1 METRNYAIMGGTLFD
16 FSGKTLKIYAE
27 RDILAHV
34 RRVAPRMQA
43 GIRSH
48 ADHPLV
54 GDARGLGLIGAVE
67 IVRDKATKASF
78 DAKAAVAG
86 YLVRRAQHHGVILR
100 NMPGD
105 IVALIVSEGEI
116 DEMFAGFGKALD
128 DTANMVR
135 EKGLA

>member
-1 METRNYAIMGGTLFD
+1 VPAAVALE
-16 FSGKTLKIYAE
+16 TLKIYAE

-78 DAKAAVAG
+78 DAKAAVAA

-105 IVALIVSEGEI
+105 IVAFCPPLIVSEGEI

>member
-1 METRNYAIMGGTLFD
+1 
-16 FSGKTLKIYAE
+16 
-27 RDILAHV
+27 
-34 RRVAPRMQA
+34 
-43 GIRSH
+43 
-48 ADHPLV
+48 
-54 GDARGLGLIGAVE
+54 VE

-105 IVALIVSEGEI
+105 IVAFCPPLIVSEGEI